1 MKTLLVAPRH
11 EDLTLSDAEVQR
23 LVNALSAKI
32 VIGQVDSTDVVDAIA
47 EHQPEMIWFLSH
59 GNWEGII
66 LSNHVLLD
74 GDMLAASVRGTPA
87 RLIVLNSCHSRAVAE
102 RIYAA
107 TGCHVVATRGDV
119 LEQHAF
125 VVAARFA
132 TLVAGGMD
140 PHDAYVQAKTDDFLY
155 IPENGGGVRVDDNL
169 RRDVDGNSHRIGS
182 NERLLSKLDA
192 QGDDHERRLTRLETQ
207 MAMILARTTKQFD
220 GWSWVLTLGFLVAAA
235 MVFAFFGGAGWLWG
249 G

>member
-11 EDLTLSDAEVQR
+11 EDLALSDAEVQR

-32 VIGQVDSTDVVDAIA
+32 VIGVVDCTAVVDAIA

-59 GNWEGII
+59 GNWEGIV
-66 LSNHVLLD
+66 LSDCFFD

-119 LEQHAF
+119 TEQHAF

-140 PHDAYVQAKTDDFLY
+140 PFDAYQQAKTDDFLY
-155 IPENGGGVRVDDNL
+155 IPDNGGVRVENL
-169 RRDVDGNSHRIGS
+169 RREVDGNAHRIGS
-182 NERLLSKLDA
+182 NERLLSKLDS
-192 QGDDHERRLTRLETQ
+192 QGDDHERRITRLETQ
-207 MAMILARTTKQFD
+207 MAMLLTRTTRQFD
-220 GWSWVLTLGFLVAAA
+220 GWSWVLIIGFLVAAA
-235 MVFAFFGGAGWLWG
+235 TIFAFFGGAGWLWG

>member
-11 EDLTLSDAEVQR
+11 DDLTLSDPEVQR

-32 VIGQVDSTDVVDAIA
+32 VIGTVDCADVVDAIG
-47 EHQPEMIWFLSH
+47 EYQPEMIWFLSH
-59 GNWEGII
+59 GNWEGIV
-66 LSNHVLLD
+66 LSDGLLD
-74 GDMLAASVRGTPA
+74 GDMLAASVRGTPC

-140 PHDAYVQAKTDDFLY
+140 PYAAYMQARTDDFLY
-155 IPENGGGVRVDDNL
+155 IPESGGAKVDDNL
-169 RRDVDGNSHRIGS
+169 RRDVQD
-182 NERLLSKLDA
+182 
-192 QGDDHERRLTRLETQ
+192 
-207 MAMILARTTKQFD
+207 
-220 GWSWVLTLGFLVAAA
+220 
-235 MVFAFFGGAGWLWG
+235 
-249 G
+249 